1 MLTLL
6 AHAFLKDDGVEP
18 ADGVIMLNSPYGL
31 FEPLN
36 EKLQG
41 WSSQQTREAR
51 LATLKGILEF
61 ICGRRHPVPA
71 LSSVALRNCQGYG
84 AIGGPGWVGG
94 QGCQTTIDGERLSF
108 DERDNRGS
116 VYLYFTPQDQTVG
129 LANVQGIGWRG
140 IAEQVKGLPGRTGLP
155 QGFHQRIFTVRKRNG
170 EKEKIGGHAPP
181 HVYPLLLAGE
191 KTWEDTGL
199 GGKDRFGRA
208 NFDQGD
214 SVLLTAPRL
223 PLPTEARF
231 DFDGTVTAPGEN
243 SASGVY
249 QVRDTLDPI
258 DAAIGISN
266 GGWKEKDSGHAV
278 AQQVDAALA
287 YRYGRDARCVER
299 ALNEGKELALQT
311 HVFSA
316 RELGTGMVLVTR
328 AETPYEAG
336 LRLQTAEGHLEP
348 LSFHSAIPNNPEHN
362 RRVLA
367 YDLAIGA
374 GDSVDDVVFYQYL
387 CRVADWRLDWNA
399 TRAKG
404 RAQVESDTELDLP
417 DKDVRALYR
426 AEEAGNRK
434 LIDSTEIYR
443 RSGAI
448 PSIVGNTLPSL
459 VATQTINDRY
469 YDRPVCFGGPI

>member
-1 MLTLL
+1 M
-6 AHAFLKDDGVEP
+6 EP

-94 QGCQTTIDGERLSF
+94 LGCQTTIDGERLSF

-129 LANVQGIGWRG
+129 LANVRVSAGAALLSRSRGSRKDRAAAGFSPAHLHRTQAQWREG
-140 IAEQVKGLPGRTGLP
+140 KDRRARPSPCLPSSAGR
-155 QGFHQRIFTVRKRNG
+155 R
-170 EKEKIGGHAPP
+170 E
-181 HVYPLLLAGE
+181 
-191 KTWEDTGL
+191 TWEDTGL

-258 DAAIGISN
+258 DAAIGVSN

-278 AQQVDAALA
+278 AQQVDTALA
-287 YRYGRDARCVER
+287 YRYGRDTRSER
-299 ALNEGKELALQT
+299 ALNEGKELARQT

-316 RELGTGMVLVTR
+316 RDLGTGMVLVTR
-328 AETPYEAG
+328 AETPYEAR

-387 CRVADWRLDWNA
+387 CRVADWRLDWK
-399 TRAKG
+399 AK
-404 RAQVESDTELDLP
+404 
-417 DKDVRALYR
+417 DKGLNGQANDEIHIPSEEVQALYH
-426 AEEAGNRK
+426 AEEPKIA
-434 LIDSTEIYR
+434 S
-443 RSGAI
+443 
-448 PSIVGNTLPSL
+448 
-459 VATQTINDRY
+459 
-469 YDRPVCFGGPI
+469 